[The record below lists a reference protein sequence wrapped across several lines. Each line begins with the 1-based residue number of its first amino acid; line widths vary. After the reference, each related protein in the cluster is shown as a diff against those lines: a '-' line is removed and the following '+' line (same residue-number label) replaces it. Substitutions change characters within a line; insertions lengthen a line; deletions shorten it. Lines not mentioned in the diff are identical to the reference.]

1 MKYLVVNGDD
11 LGYSVPRNEGIVR
24 CFTEGIV
31 TSTSILINGEA
42 VQHAVDLVE
51 KNGIPTVDLVQKNGI
66 PTGLH
71 LNLSEGVP
79 LTQATS
85 LLRED
90 GCMLGKLE
98 IREQHKLGNIDFKQV
113 DEEMQAQI
121 DKFEL
126 LMGVKPF
133 HVDGHQHVHLLSGIS
148 EVFCEVLTRN
158 GIFVT
163 RLPIEDIS
171 ETYLPNKDFLQ
182 TVINDSHSA
191 KQVFDRF
198 GIRYTDRFIGLDS
211 FETSVDSI
219 IQKLADMLNGGN
231 HGDTFCEFMVH
242 PGYRTEQE
250 GGCGC
255 GPDDFSQSHYRENEL
270 NILCDTK
277 LKNFIDKSKFKL
289 VNYETLFLTEA
300 FSIRK

>member
-11 LGYSVPRNEGIVR
+11 LGYSVPRNEGILR

-42 VQHAVDLVE
+42 VLHAVDLVHE
-51 KNGIPTVDLVQKNGI
+51 YQI

-71 LNLSEGVP
+71 LNLSEGLP
-79 LTQATS
+79 LTEATS
-85 LLRED
+85 LLGED
-90 GCMLGKLE
+90 GCLLGKLG
-98 IREQHKLGNIDFKQV
+98 IRELNKLGNIDFKQV

-133 HVDGHQHVHLLSGIS
+133 HVDGHQHVHLLPGIS
-148 EVFCEVLTRN
+148 KVFSEVLARN

-171 ETYLPNKDFLQ
+171 ETDLPNKDFLQ

-191 KQVFDRF
+191 RQVFDRF
-198 GIRYTDRFIGLDS
+198 GIKYAEKFIGLDS

-219 IQKLADMLNGGN
+219 IEKLADMLNGGN

-270 NILCDTK
+270 NLLCDIK
-277 LKNFIDKSKFKL
+277 LKKFIEKSKLKL
-289 VNYETLFLTEA
+289 VSYESLFLTEA